1 MTAEATGN
9 GAELRYENG
18 KHSILTWQ
26 SEDNMT
32 EEEIYTI
39 WGGTFNLL
47 STFELVWFDE
57 TEHAADGSV
66 FINAGL

>member
-26 SEDNMT
+26 SEGNMT
-32 EEEIYTI
+32 EEEIYTN
-39 WGGTFNLL
+39 GSGTFNLL
-47 STFELVWFDE
+47 STYEVVWNDE
-57 TEHAADGSV
+57 TGHAADDTV
-66 FINAGL
+66 FINTGK